1 MKHSAIAIV
10 CLFTL
15 SCGTSVPVYKRADA
29 PIEKRVE
36 DLLSRMTL
44 EEKILQ
50 MNQITLGK
58 NLNENNIGNETAE
71 PVLGSYI
78 TYVATDSEALNAM
91 QHRAVEET
99 RLGIPVLFG
108 YDDIRKVSDSPLVF
122 EVDVTNDSPRDG
134 KETVHWYVSDPVC
147 SVTRP
152 YKELKFFEKRLIRS
166 GATETFRF
174 EVDKLRDLGYIDAAG
189 DRHFEPGLFEILVSD
204 KKLDVTL
211 K

>member
-1 MKHSAIAIV
+1 MRTTSGTRPPSLSWEVTSPMWPLTVRILTLCSA
-10 CLFTL
+10 
-15 SCGTSVPVYKRADA
+15 
-29 PIEKRVE
+29 
-36 DLLSRMTL
+36 
-44 EEKILQ
+44 
-50 MNQITLGK
+50 
-58 NLNENNIGNETAE
+58 
-71 PVLGSYI
+71 
-78 TYVATDSEALNAM
+78 ALWK
-91 QHRAVEET
+91 
-99 RLGIPVLFG
+99 RLGLGFPSSTGQIPIYYDRRRTSRPFMGHYKDIPKEPMYWFG
-108 YDDIRKVSDSPLVF
+108 HGLSYSNFVYGDIRKVSDSPLVF